1 VKKRQDGQRQKGGP
15 GDEISHMSSKS
26 SDPNSRRMVKGHDE
40 PDNNHGNPISVAH
53 MVGMNLSGS
62 AKQNKYRT
70 NSQNNTAGRTY
81 GGGHFEGL

>member
-1 VKKRQDGQRQKGGP
+1 
-15 GDEISHMSSKS
+15 
-26 SDPNSRRMVKGHDE
+26 MVKGHDE

-70 NSQNNTAGRTY
+70 NSQNNTAGRIPWQNTLAEYSGRTY
-81 GGGHFEGL
+81 GGGHFEGLYNKYGDI